1 MGTRATNTSSEYRN
15 FEHFIDTLLAVPRG
29 VIDERIKEHRA
40 RAAANPLR
48 RGPKAKTP

>member
-1 MGTRATNTSSEYRN
+1 MGTPATTNSREYRN
-15 FEHFIDTLLAVPRG
+15 FEHFIDTLLAVPRY

-48 RGPKAKTP
+48 RGPKTKTP